1 MKASPSSDIFI
12 EILRRNKAYIFA
24 LIALM
29 ILFAILEDLFTG
41 NILHMD
47 GIAYN
52 LFVVKLR
59 RRWLTPYMEQFSD
72 LASPVI
78 LGVFCLIVIS
88 LTSGERLG
96 RCILINLVCAVALN
110 FILKDIIRRP
120 RPEGFRLISEVGF
133 SFPSGHSMVAMAF
146 FGLIVWIIW
155 VYQKNR
161 ALKYISCALLCFVIA
176 MVGISRIYLG
186 VHYASDVVSGFCI
199 SLLWLVFYTHTI
211 TPYYMGTH
219 VTHAFNKE
227 AQPKH
232 MKA

>member
-1 MKASPSSDIFI
+1 MKASPSSDTFI

-110 FILKDIIRRP
+110 
-120 RPEGFRLISEVGF
+120 V
-133 SFPSGHSMVAMAF
+133 
-146 FGLIVWIIW
+146 
-155 VYQKNR
+155 
-161 ALKYISCALLCFVIA
+161 LL
-176 MVGISRIYLG
+176 
-186 VHYASDVVSGFCI
+186 
-199 SLLWLVFYTHTI
+199 
-211 TPYYMGTH
+211 
-219 VTHAFNKE
+219 
-227 AQPKH
+227 
-232 MKA
+232 